1 VLIGAA
7 SVIAASLFSNVA
19 NSDYALPFVAF
30 AFGGTVALLILALG
44 RYSGSLVNPAI
55 TVAVASAGLL
65 KREMIAP
72 YLFFQILG
80 GVLAG
85 AALKFF
91 FGGLGGSASL
101 FGATKL
107 SQGVGPSA
115 GMIFEAS
122 GTFILAFSSL
132 IAIRRIK
139 NRVNQALVVGTTLFI
154 LILLIGPLTGA
165 GFNPARSLGPSL
177 ASGYSQDLYV
187 YLIGPTVGGFSAGL
201 LYRIILRDGE
211 GRGLTP
217 N

>member
-1 VLIGAA
+1 
-7 SVIAASLFSNVA
+7 
-19 NSDYALPFVAF
+19 
-30 AFGGTVALLILALG
+30 
-44 RYSGSLVNPAI
+44 
-55 TVAVASAGLL
+55 
-65 KREMIAP
+65 
-72 YLFFQILG
+72 
-80 GVLAG
+80 
-85 AALKFF
+85 
-91 FGGLGGSASL
+91 
-101 FGATKL
+101 
-107 SQGVGPSA
+107 
-115 GMIFEAS
+115 MIFEAS